1 MADRKAKKVK
11 KTHGNGK
18 IDITFLAF
26 VLILLTIGLVMLF
39 SASFANAYYIKN
51 DSLYYIKRQLIFA
64 ILGVVAMLIISKI
77 DYHILH
83 KFSIPLYALS
93 VLLLVVVLFCPPV
106 NGARRWIPIG
116 ISFQP
121 SEIAKFAIIL
131 LFAQLIAINH
141 KKMGTFKYG
150 VLTFV
155 FLLAP
160 ILLLMYFEPH
170 LSGMV
175 LITLIA
181 CLMMFIG
188 GTKIKWFAIGGAVAV
203 AGLLVI
209 IFSGGIEYALG
220 RVQGWLDPFS
230 DPKDS
235 TYQTIQSLIAI
246 GSGGLFGK
254 GLGNSRQKYLFL
266 PEPQNDFIF
275 AIVCEELGFIGA
287 LIIIVLFGLLVWRG
301 FVIAIK
307 APDKFGSMLAAGIV
321 IQVGLQTLLNIAVV
335 TNTMP
340 NTGIS
345 LPFFSYGGTS
355 LMMLLAQMGVVLS
368 VSRQSTLKK
377 Q

>member
-1 MADRKAKKVK
+1 
-11 KTHGNGK
+11 
-18 IDITFLAF
+18 
-26 VLILLTIGLVMLF
+26 MLF

>member
-1 MADRKAKKVK
+1 
-11 KTHGNGK
+11 
-18 IDITFLAF
+18 
-26 VLILLTIGLVMLF
+26 
-39 SASFANAYYIKN
+39 
-51 DSLYYIKRQLIFA
+51 
-64 ILGVVAMLIISKI
+64 
-77 DYHILH
+77 
-83 KFSIPLYALS
+83 
-93 VLLLVVVLFCPPV
+93 VVLFCPPV